1 MEIPATLPLADGN
14 ALPGKAVDGNV
25 KATNLSVHG
34 EKEITMPLI
43 ELDASCE
50 VADAGKRQQLAGAL
64 SRVVAEGTGK
74 PEQYVMA
81 CVRDKVAMAMSGQAG
96 PSALVT
102 VKAIGGL
109 TKTVNQSLAGKI
121 CQMLQKELA
130 IPADRVYITFQEL
143 AASNWAWNGKTF
155 G

>member
-1 MEIPATLPLADGN
+1 MRGR
-14 ALPGKAVDGNV
+14 AVDGNV

-34 EKEITMPLI
+34 EKEITMPLV
-43 ELDASCE
+43 ELDTSCE

-81 CVRDKVAMAMSGQAG
+81 CVRDKVAMAMSGQAD

-109 TKTVNQSLAGKI
+109 TKTVNQGLAGKI
-121 CQMLQKELA
+121 SQLLQKELA
-130 IPADRVYITFQEL
+130 IPAERVYIAFQEFP
-143 AASNWAWNGKTF
+143 ASNWAWNGKTF

>member
-14 ALPGKAVDGNV
+14 ALPGEAVDGNV
-25 KATNLSVHG
+25 KVTNLSVYG

-43 ELDASCE
+43 ELDTSCE
-50 VADAGKRQQLAGAL
+50 LADAGKKQQLAGAL

-81 CVRDKVAMAMSGQAG
+81 CVRDKVVMTMSGQPG
-96 PSALVT
+96 PSALVAI
-102 VKAIGGL
+102 KGIGGL
-109 TKTVNQSLAGKI
+109 SKAVNQSLASKI
-121 CQMLQKELA
+121 SQLLQKELA
-130 IPADRVYITFQEL
+130 VPGDRVYITFQEFP
-143 AASNWAWNGKTF
+143 ASNWAWNGKTF